1 MIRTLT
7 LSIFTFLAMT
17 LSASAGGEQDY
28 KPGLIQSLLA
38 EGKTLLVD
46 YKASWCTTCARQE
59 RVINQLRKENPAYD
73 KAITFVAVDWDE
85 YGRHDV
91 TTSRNVPR
99 RSTLLVLRGNEELA
113 RIVAG
118 TSVNDIK
125 ALMDKAL

>member
-1 MIRTLT
+1 MIRTFALSLFTFLT
-7 LSIFTFLAMT
+7 LSFSALAG
-17 LSASAGGEQDY
+17 SEHDY

-99 RSTLLVLRGNEELA
+99 RSTLLVLRGNEELG
-113 RIVAG
+113 RIVAA
-118 TSVNDIK
+118 TSVSDIK